1 MVPTPAQPCQE
12 DRCGWWRHRDGCW
25 RQQLG
30 RRGLEK
36 WDRGW
41 SEAALSLDRFEN
53 EFLSQK
59 VLEHEKNKI
68 LWGNVISN
76 LGAFGQVTRVSR
88 CSLTLMIF
96 SGGSEQVHPGSFSHL
111 AEALRYPRFMRDW
124 RLFSHLLAGRQG
136 LLVGS
141 SPWHPQN
148 SGPCFSF
155 VGPGVEGVQFTFQ
168 QIKHRYGKPTAGKPW
183 AMLSCCARETMGW
196 SPAWRKTAPLAVQ
209 VMPCAS
215 WRMVPL
221 DSNQSS
227 WRAAGMWPLR
237 HCERFAAEGCHGE
250 NFKAQS

>member
-1 MVPTPAQPCQE
+1 MTAQRWMLASAVGTKRSWKMRPWLVWSGTISWQVWERVFEPKGFGTWKEQDIMRECNQQPGGFWSSHSCFEMLLDVDDFFRWVWASSPWLVFAPCWSIEVPE
-12 DRCGWWRHRDGCW
+12 
-25 RQQLG
+25 
-30 RRGLEK
+30 
-36 WDRGW
+36 
-41 SEAALSLDRFEN
+41 
-53 EFLSQK
+53 
-59 VLEHEKNKI
+59 I
-68 LWGNVISN
+68 
-76 LGAFGQVTRVSR
+76 
-88 CSLTLMIF
+88 
-96 SGGSEQVHPGSFSHL
+96 
-111 AEALRYPRFMRDW
+111 MRDW

-168 QIKHRYGKPTAGKPW
+168 QMKHRYGKPTAGKPW